1 MTQDIYIYTKGV
13 SSTTHVSHEDS
24 YDPLF
29 LAMKPYMIK
38 TKSLAYEDPL
48 FMLLD
53 MEVKHIILYHTFVAK
68 VNSHIL
74 GNKNMDQ
81 LKQQ

>member
-1 MTQDIYIYTKGV
+1 
-13 SSTTHVSHEDS
+13 
-24 YDPLF
+24 
-29 LAMKPYMIK
+29 MKPYMIK

>member
-1 MTQDIYIYTKGV
+1 
-13 SSTTHVSHEDS
+13 
-24 YDPLF
+24 
-29 LAMKPYMIK
+29 MKPYMIK

-74 GNKNMDQ
+74 VTKIWINYSNNEASTQ
-81 LKQQ
+81 HLI